1 MIRIYAGP
9 NGSMA
14 QVKDIMEG
22 CWIRVVDPMAAEIAS
37 LQQTLNLPPN
47 FIADALDPHERSRY
61 DMENDSILV
70 VLRVPVYEGED
81 VPVQYTTVPLGIIL
95 TQSHVIT
102 VCSRDSAILQPIA
115 DGKVKN
121 ICVAEK
127 DKFLIQVAFQTARQY
142 LKFLELIN
150 MRTNE
155 IEEELHESLKNEELV
170 KLLNLEKS
178 LVFFTTSL
186 KANEAVLERMQKG
199 EVIKLSPK
207 EAALLDDALIETRQA
222 IDMANI
228 YSNILGGLMD
238 AFASIISNNLN
249 IVMKFLTAVTI
260 ILMAPNLLASIYGMN
275 VDLPFQHDPLVF
287 IFILVMSVWMSIVIA
302 FLFLKRRMF

>member
-14 QVKDIMEG
+14 QVQDIADG
-22 CWIRVVDPMAAEIAS
+22 CWIRVIDPTAAETAM
-37 LQQTLNLPPN
+37 LQQRLGLPPN
-47 FIADALDPHERSRY
+47 FISDALDPHERSRY
-61 DMENDSILV
+61 DMENGYTLV
-70 VLRVPVYEGED
+70 VLRVPVYEGEEKS
-81 VPVQYTTVPLGIIL
+81 VQYTTVPLGIIL

-121 ICVAEK
+121 VCLAEK
-127 DKFLIQVAFQTARQY
+127 DKFLMQIAFQTARQY
-142 LKFLELIN
+142 LRFLELIN
-150 MRTNE
+150 MKTNE

>member
-1 MIRIYAGP
+1 MIRIYADSDG
-9 NGSMA
+9 NMA
-14 QVKDIMEG
+14 QVQDIADG
-22 CWIRVVDPMAAEIAS
+22 CWIRVVDPTAEEIAM
-37 LQQTLNLPPN
+37 LQQRLGLPQN
-47 FIADALDPHERSRY
+47 FIADALDIHERSRY
-61 DMENDSILV
+61 DVEDGYTMV

-81 VPVQYTTVPLGIIL
+81 VPVQYTTLPLGIIL
-95 TQSHVIT
+95 TRSHVLT

-115 DGKVKN
+115 DGKVRN
-121 ICVAEK
+121 ICVADR
-127 DKFLIQVAFQTARQY
+127 DKFLLQIAYQSSRQY

-199 EVIKLSPK
+199 DIIKLSPK
-207 EAALLDDALIETRQA
+207 EAALLDDAVVETKQA

-260 ILMAPNLLASIYGMN
+260 ILMAPTLLASIYGMN

-287 IFILVMSVWMSIVIA
+287 VFITVMSMWLSIIIA
-302 FLFLKRRMF
+302 FFFLRRRML